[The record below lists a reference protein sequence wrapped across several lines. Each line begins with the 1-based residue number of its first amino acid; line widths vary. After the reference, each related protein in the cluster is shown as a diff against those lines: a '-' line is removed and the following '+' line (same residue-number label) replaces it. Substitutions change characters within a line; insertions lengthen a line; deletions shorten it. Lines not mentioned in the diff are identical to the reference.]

1 MREKITGV
9 INFINKTNMTNMT
22 NKTNK
27 TNKTSRA
34 QRIDFYND
42 GQGED
47 LRKISRPKA
56 GRINEKLIKQTVFA
70 LAFVVVAAAVYWLFF
85 VGKADEAAKPAMEK
99 KWYAVELIDGRMFF
113 GQIADTSAD
122 PVVLENVYYDY
133 DQIKKNNSG
142 GEQAQEKSES
152 ANLRLVKRGKET
164 HGPSG
169 GMEIARAQVVFM
181 EPLAE
186 ESKVLKAI
194 LEYEK

>member
-1 MREKITGV
+1 MREKITAV
-9 INFINKTNMTNMT
+9 INKTNKTYMA

-27 TNKTSRA
+27 TNKAR
-34 QRIDFYND
+34 QIDFYDD

-56 GRINEKLIKQTVFA
+56 GWINESMIKQIVFA
-70 LAFVVVAAAVYWLFF
+70 LAFIVVAAAVYWLFF
-85 VGKADEAAKPAMEK
+85 AGKGGEANPPKAEEK
-99 KWYAVELIDGRMFF
+99 KWYAVELAGGEMFF

-133 DQIKKNNSG
+133 DQIKKDNLG

-169 GMEIARAQVVFM
+169 EMEIVRTQVVFM

-186 ESKVLKAI
+186 NSKVLKAI

>member
-1 MREKITGV
+1 MIKSKKYSRSKKIDD
-9 INFINKTNMTNMT
+9 I
-22 NKTNK
+22 
-27 TNKTSRA
+27 
-34 QRIDFYND
+34 Y
-42 GQGED
+42 GEGD
-47 LRKISRPKA
+47 SLKEISRPEA
-56 GRINEKLIKQTVFA
+56 RRINEKMAKQIIFA
-70 LAFVVVAAAVYWLFF
+70 LAFIAVSAMVYWLFF
-85 VGKADEAAKPAMEK
+85 AGKADEAKKPAEEK

-133 DQIKKNNSG
+133 DQIKKDNLG
-142 GEQAQEKSES
+142 GEPAQEKNET

-169 GMEIARAQVVFM
+169 EMEIVRAQVLLM
-181 EPLAE
+181 EPLAA

>member
-1 MREKITGV
+1 MIKSKKYSRSKKIDD
-9 INFINKTNMTNMT
+9 I
-22 NKTNK
+22 
-27 TNKTSRA
+27 
-34 QRIDFYND
+34 Y
-42 GQGED
+42 GEGD
-47 LRKISRPKA
+47 SLKEISRPEA
-56 GRINEKLIKQTVFA
+56 RRINEKLIKQMVFA
-70 LAFVVVAAAVYWLFF
+70 SAFIIVAAAVYWLFF
-85 VGKADEAAKPAMEK
+85 AGKGEEAKKPAAEK

-133 DQIKKNNSG
+133 DQVKKDNI
-142 GEQAQEKSES
+142 GEEPAQEKSES

-169 GMEIARAQVVFM
+169 EMEIVRSQVVFM

-186 ESKVLKAI
+186 NSKVLKAI

>member
-1 MREKITGV
+1 MA
-9 INFINKTNMTNMT
+9 
-22 NKTNK
+22 
-27 TNKTSRA
+27 NKTSKAR
-34 QRIDFYND
+34 QIDFYD
-42 GQGED
+42 DDQGED

-56 GRINEKLIKQTVFA
+56 GWINEKLMKQIVFA
-70 LAFVVVAAAVYWLFF
+70 LAFIIVAAAVYWLFF
-85 VGKADEAAKPAMEK
+85 AGKVDEAKKPAGEK
-99 KWYAVELIDGRMFF
+99 KWYAVELASGEMFF

-133 DQIKKNNSG
+133 DQIKKDNLSEEAG
-142 GEQAQEKSES
+142 QEKSES

-169 GMEIARAQVVFM
+169 EMEIVRTQVVFM

-186 ESKVLKAI
+186 NSKVLKAI

>member
-1 MREKITGV
+1 
-9 INFINKTNMTNMT
+9 MT
-22 NKTNK
+22 NKTN
-27 TNKTSRA
+27 RA
-34 QRIDFYND
+34 SKIRQIDFYDD

-56 GRINEKLIKQTVFA
+56 GWINEKLMKQIVFA
-70 LAFVVVAAAVYWLFF
+70 LAFVIVAAMIYWLFF
-85 VGKADEAAKPAMEK
+85 AGKGGEANPPKAEEK
-99 KWYAVELIDGRMFF
+99 KWYAVELVGGEMFF

-133 DQIKKNNSG
+133 DQIKKDNLG

-169 GMEIARAQVVFM
+169 EMEIVRTQVVFM

-186 ESKVLKAI
+186 NSKVLKAI